1 MKYVIFL
8 GGGGHNCIFN
18 TSYPLH
24 VLFHDSSEK
33 LIRVPSD
40 ARVNGTNRSKN
51 LTRSYKNILYTPVER
66 TFSSRFMNRIQL
78 VERDG
83 AKRKGRLE
91 LHERKK

>member
-1 MKYVIFL
+1 M
-8 GGGGHNCIFN
+8 
-18 TSYPLH
+18 
-24 VLFHDSSEK
+24 
-33 LIRVPSD
+33 RVPSD